1 MSGSFASLARLPLGG
16 VPFAAP
22 APDADLESLDNV
34 GRRSAPRLRL
44 SIPGKLITVSETRRC
59 VLLDLS
65 RTGAQIGLAKPLPIG
80 GAGFLRFAQIEVFG
94 SVIRSTKGGNGLEF
108 DVEMP
113 DEDVL
118 ATRRFAEEY
127 ELDERK
133 ALMEE
138 ARAWVMGSA

>member
-1 MSGSFASLARLPLGG
+1 MAGSFASLARLPLGG

-22 APDADLESLDNV
+22 ALDSDLEPIENV
-34 GRRSAPRLRL
+34 GRRGAPRLRL
-44 SIPGKLITVSETRRC
+44 SIPGRLITVSQTQRC

-65 RTGAQIGLAKPLPIG
+65 RTGAQIGLAKPLTVG
-80 GAGFLRFAQIEVFG
+80 EAGFVRFAEFEVFG
-94 SVIRSTKGGNGLEF
+94 TVIRSAQGSNGIEF

-113 DEDVL
+113 DGDIL

-138 ARAWVMGSA
+138 ARAWVMGTA